1 MIKRLAYMAF
11 PCSSDD
17 FNTFKAKFATLLG
30 SIDHVLNIPKDQ
42 LEAICNIRGKLDKFS
57 SGEQAVHHALATAID
72 PGQSRFA
79 KHLPWNA
86 SAAISSVVSAY
97 YCYATSPLKKYMNWA
112 ETAQDKLRKD
122 DKLQG
127 TSVLSS
133 GTKDVHVLSKADVQY
148 VSNILSKASSSR
160 SLAYL
165 TGEGEMAQMKQPYK
179 CIQYSQRF
187 AVLAARLLVR
197 PSHCCCP

>member
-1 MIKRLAYMAF
+1 MAF

-42 LEAICNIRGKLDKFS
+42 LEAICNIRGKLDKFV
-57 SGEQAVHHALATAID
+57 SGQQAVEHALAIAID
-72 PGQSRFA
+72 RGQSTYAER
-79 KHLPWNA
+79 LPWNE

-97 YCYATSPLKKYMNWA
+97 YCYATSPLKKYLSWA

-122 DKLQG
+122 VKLQD

-133 GTKDVHVLSKADVQY
+133 GTKVVHVLSKADVQSL
-148 VSNILSKASSSR
+148 SNTLSKGSSR
-160 SLAYL
+160 NSFAYL
-165 TGEGEMAQMKQPYK
+165 TGEEKMAQMQRPYK

-197 PSHCCCP
+197 PWHCCSST